1 MLPPP
6 TMVLPLPFFIPIPV
20 PIPLLVPVPE
30 NKFPKM
36 QTVQKSDSP
45 RPASTPNDVHEAM
58 SDCSSNNEDIVVDE
72 QRRRRRA
79 LIIDKPSH
87 TER

>member
-1 MLPPP
+1 MS
-6 TMVLPLPFFIPIPV
+6 TVKMAA
-20 PIPLLVPVPE
+20 
-30 NKFPKM
+30 KFEM
-36 QTVQKSDSP
+36 ISP
-45 RPASTPNDVHEAM
+45 SIEAM
-58 SDCSSNNEDIVVDE
+58 SDCSSNNEAEIVVDE